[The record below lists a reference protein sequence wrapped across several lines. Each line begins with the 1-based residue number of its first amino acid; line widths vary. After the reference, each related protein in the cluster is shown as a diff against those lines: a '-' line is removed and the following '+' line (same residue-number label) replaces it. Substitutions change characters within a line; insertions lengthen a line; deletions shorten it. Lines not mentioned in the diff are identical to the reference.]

1 MKKLKKLELNRE
13 TLRNL
18 TTENL
23 ALARGGATQGTACT
37 FSCTCGCSAAAG
49 CGGTNNCTTGSAG
62 CIEN

>member
-18 TTENL
+18 TPDNL
-23 ALARGGATQGTACT
+23 ALAHGGATQGTACT
-37 FSCTCGCSAAAG
+37 FSCTCGCSADG

-62 CIEN
+62 CNEN